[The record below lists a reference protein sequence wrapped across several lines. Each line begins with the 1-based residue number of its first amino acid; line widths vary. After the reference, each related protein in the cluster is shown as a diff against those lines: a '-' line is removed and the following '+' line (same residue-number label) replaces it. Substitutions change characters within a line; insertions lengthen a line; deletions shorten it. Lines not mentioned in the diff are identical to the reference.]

1 MKKRLDELT
10 ILYEMN
16 KISTSSP
23 SLDQVLK
30 EMAKSLQQF
39 FKCESLGIL
48 LLDLNTKKLFLH
60 PSSIGFMNEA
70 IETLKFSLG
79 EGIPGWVLEKGKSL
93 LVNDVQK
100 DLRFPGNHQE
110 IRSEICAPLK
120 AGDKIIGVIDA
131 QSKRLTAFSEDQLRL
146 FEMTGEQLATVI
158 ENVRSEERYRA
169 VVESALDGVLVMGGD
184 YRLTYINERLAQLL
198 GTPKEELMGM
208 DFRNYLKKESRQ
220 ILVDRHAQ
228 IQRGEEILPRF
239 ELDIL
244 RNNGEVRN
252 VEMSSTLIQD
262 SHGNMNTVAFLK
274 DITEK
279 RKMEEQLL
287 QSEKLR
293 AVGEM
298 ASGVAH
304 DFNNALAIILG
315 NTQLLLLNSLEG
327 ESKEILKTVEKVV
340 KESAQTVKRLLEFT
354 RKKIHE
360 ELHPLDLN
368 GLIKEAMEGTRPKW
382 DDEPQRKGIPVKMIL
397 NPEGIP
403 PVFGVG
409 SELKEVI
416 TNMINNAVEA
426 MPKGGKLE
434 IRTYC
439 QEKKVF
445 TQIRDTGI
453 GMTEEVKKKAFEPF
467 FTTKPFSHSG
477 LGLSVSYGIIKR
489 IGGRIEVESRAGEGT
504 AMTIILPSELE
515 RKE

>member
-1 MKKRLDELT
+1 
-10 ILYEMN
+10 
-16 KISTSSP
+16 
-23 SLDQVLK
+23 
-30 EMAKSLQQF
+30 
-39 FKCESLGIL
+39 
-48 LLDLNTKKLFLH
+48 
-60 PSSIGFMNEA
+60 MNEA

-100 DLRFPGNHQE
+100 DSRFLGNHQE

-120 AGDKIIGVIDA
+120 TGDKIIGVIDA
-131 QSKRLTAFSEDQLRL
+131 QSKRLTAFSEDHLRL
-146 FEMTGEQLATVI
+146 FEMTGEHLATVI

-169 VVESALDGVLVMGGD
+169 VVESALDGVLVMEGD

-198 GTPKEELMGM
+198 GYPKEELTGM
-208 DFRNYLKKESRQ
+208 DFRNYLKEESRQ
-220 ILVDRHAQ
+220 TLIDRHAR
-228 IQRGEEILPRF
+228 IQRGEEIPPRF

-244 RNNGEVRN
+244 RNDGEFRN

-298 ASGVAH
+298 AGGVAH

-315 NTQLLLLNSLEG
+315 NTQLLLLNAQEG
-327 ESKEILKTVEKVV
+327 ESKEILKTIEKVV

-354 RKKIHE
+354 RKGIHKD
-360 ELHPLDLN
+360 LHPLDLK
-368 GLIKEAMEGTRPKW
+368 GVIREAVEGTRPKW
-382 DDEPQRKGIPVKMIL
+382 KDETKIKGIPVEIIL
-397 NPEGIP
+397 NLEETP
-403 PVFGVG
+403 PVFGIG

-416 TNMINNAVEA
+416 INMINNAVEA

-439 QEKKVF
+439 KEKKVF
-445 TQIRDTGI
+445 TQIMDTGM

-467 FTTKPFSHSG
+467 FTTKPFTHSG

-489 IGGRIEVESRAGEGT
+489 MGGRIEKDSRVGEGT
-504 AMTIILPSELE
+504 AFTIILPTES
-515 RKE
+515 